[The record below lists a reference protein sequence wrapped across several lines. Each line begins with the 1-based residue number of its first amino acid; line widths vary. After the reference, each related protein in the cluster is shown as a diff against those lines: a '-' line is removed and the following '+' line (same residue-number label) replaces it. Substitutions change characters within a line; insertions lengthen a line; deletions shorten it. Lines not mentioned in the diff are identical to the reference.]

1 MPFAATRMNLEIV
14 MVSEVCHTA
23 KNKNI
28 VWHLLYV
35 ESKINYRNKLMYIME
50 TIDLQKELMVPRGE
64 EWRKEIVREFG
75 IDMYTLLY

>member
-50 TIDLQKELMVPRGE
+50 TIDL
-64 EWRKEIVREFG
+64 
-75 IDMYTLLY
+75 